1 MKQYSIALI
10 LASALH
16 SAVVRT
22 FWTGI
27 LFPKPQ
33 KIHSGKQRLMRWQ
46 V

>member
-10 LASALH
+10 LASALTFG
-16 SAVVRT
+16 SCSD